1 MSSVKNLAQLFESI
15 QSSSHSSLPTPPPSP
30 YPYRQKKNNVT
41 EVKSQEKEKKAKPL
55 DLIGVNRKKLIEGL
69 KLQLSSS
76 KMPSDVKASTKEHE
90 YTLDKEKSTVNA
102 NEGETHSPLDPS
114 EERNKKIKLES
125 GVIVKELSS
134 PPKTHRSSELD
145 LDTKNLGENSPIEI
159 VGNVNEESPKPSSM
173 AQNLGNPTPV
183 IEELPK
189 EKQTSPESKK
199 KTEYL
204 TNVKQQLS
212 ILVARGRASF
222 ESCKKKTGEQVQ
234 NMKEIGIKCCTSTKE
249 TVVEAC
255 SSSSRFLRKLPK
267 VYARSFQIYCSS
279 TTSTAKIALSVLL
292 TSFICSL
299 HPTVPRGSTPLLS
312 FMYVQASTKV
322 SFNYLSSFSIYTRSF
337 NCRST
342 HICRST
348 NQTSEL

>member
-55 DLIGVNRKKLIEGL
+55 DLVGVNRKKLIEGL

-76 KMPSDVKASTKEHE
+76 KKPSDVMKASTKEHE

-102 NEGETHSPLDPS
+102 NEGETHSPLDQS

-125 GVIVKELSS
+125 DIIVKVELSS

-173 AQNLGNPTPV
+173 AQNLGDPTPV
-183 IEELPK
+183 KEELPK
-189 EKQTSPESKK
+189 EKQTSPA
-199 KTEYL
+199 EYL

-212 ILVARGRASF
+212 ILVARARASF

-234 NMKEIGIKCCTSTKE
+234 NMKEIGIKCCTSTKQ

-255 SSSSRFLRKLPK
+255 SSSSKFLRKLPK

-299 HPTVPRGSTPLLS
+299 HPTVPRGSIPLLA
-312 FMYVQASTKV
+312 FTYVQASTKV
-322 SFNYLSSFSIYTRSF
+322 SVKYLPSLPFDP
-337 NCRST
+337 
-342 HICRST
+342 
-348 NQTSEL
+348 